1 MKQQDYLNKKVIIS
15 VETLRGLKTYIGL
28 CKEVIYLGKDILGVD
43 VYNYTIEETDTKQIF
58 CFSTNQIKMLGLW
71 VK

>member
-1 MKQQDYLNKKVIIS
+1 MKQIDYTNKKVIIT
-15 VETLRGLKTYIGL
+15 VDTLRGVKTYIGI

-43 VYNYTIEETDTKQIF
+43 VYNYTIEQEDTKQIY
-58 CFSTNQIKMLGLW
+58 CFSTNQIKMMGLW